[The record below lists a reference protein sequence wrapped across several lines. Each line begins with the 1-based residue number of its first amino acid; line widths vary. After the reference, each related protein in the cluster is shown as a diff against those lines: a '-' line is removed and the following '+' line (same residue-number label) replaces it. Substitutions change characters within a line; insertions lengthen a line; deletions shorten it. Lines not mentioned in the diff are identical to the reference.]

1 MPSAQHVQTEERSRS
16 VGGDL
21 HSLLGDI
28 DRLSTRNLDSLHNRG
43 SVLFAEGESARGVY
57 ILRTGSAI
65 VSISSSEGRVV
76 ILRTAQAGDVLG
88 LNAVLRHSFYD
99 ATVKTL
105 EPSRVNFVSRS
116 DLMELVENSGAGA
129 AVVIKLLSQELAQ
142 FTDRAR
148 SLLLP
153 QTARARFAQLLL
165 ELSKE
170 PPGMDSRSGVIDRVF
185 THEELAQMIGSSRET
200 VTRLLTSLT
209 RRQIICMTSDNF
221 LIRNL
226 AALEEMAG
234 S

>member
-57 ILRTGSAI
+57 ILRTGSAF

-116 DLMELVENSGAGA
+116 DLMELVENWCCTIPS
-129 AVVIKLLSQELAQ
+129 
-142 FTDRAR
+142 
-148 SLLLP
+148 
-153 QTARARFAQLLL
+153 
-165 ELSKE
+165 
-170 PPGMDSRSGVIDRVF
+170 
-185 THEELAQMIGSSRET
+185 
-200 VTRLLTSLT
+200 
-209 RRQIICMTSDNF
+209 
-221 LIRNL
+221 
-226 AALEEMAG
+226 
-234 S
+234 